1 MNRDELRAVVLT
13 CLTSIAPEVDPAALT
28 PDGLLRD
35 QVDLDSVD
43 WMNFL
48 IALHQRTGI
57 EIPDADVRKL
67 STLTKLLDY
76 LVARQA

>member
-1 MNRDELRAVVLT
+1 MNRDQLRAAVFA
-13 CLTSIAPEVDPAALT
+13 CLTSIAPEVDPAALA

-48 IALHQRTGI
+48 IALHQKTGI

-67 STLTKLLDY
+67 STLAKLLDY
-76 LVARQA
+76 LVSRQA